1 MPKSCF
7 FRNGPAAG
15 VVCVFGFDGYMQRD
29 AMDIFERNYV
39 SSQDRSDFTKF
50 DNLVIHSS
58 STTVRYMLQSRFCLQ
73 CGRNEYEAAPYIETA
88 ESVEQMTD
96 TPILIKSGI
105 RFVVL
110 HTETYFPMTHMT
122 SQGFALS
129 LPTPLIVT
137 AISFLLQPVCFS

>member
-1 MPKSCF
+1 
-7 FRNGPAAG
+7 
-15 VVCVFGFDGYMQRD
+15 
-29 AMDIFERNYV
+29 MDIFERNYV

-58 STTVRYMLQSRFCLQ
+58 SVRYILQSRFCLQ

-105 RFVVL
+105 RFVEL
-110 HTETYFPMTHMT
+110 HIKRPIF
-122 SQGFALS
+122 Q
-129 LPTPLIVT
+129 
-137 AISFLLQPVCFS
+137 